1 MCIKEAT
8 LFFPVYQ
15 TVRSDWEGNY
25 MIEKEAFVAAFN
37 TALADK
43 GKRKFT
49 QTAELMINFTSIDF
63 NKQDNRL
70 NLELLLPKGKGKEM
84 KIGVFTDG
92 GQVALD
98 AKNAGFTTINSDEIA
113 KLGADRPKL
122 KALAKTHEFLAEPKL
137 MMVVGKSLGQFL
149 GTRDKLPKPLVG
161 AQMAALAD
169 KVRRSVR
176 LKSKGKYLPVVQCAV
191 GNENMSAADLA
202 ENAYAVYEAARNKVG
217 GDFFVKSVMVK
228 LSMGKPVKVG

>member
-1 MCIKEAT
+1 
-8 LFFPVYQ
+8 
-15 TVRSDWEGNY
+15 

-49 QTAELMINFTSIDF
+49 QTAELMLNFTSIDF

-70 NLELLLPKGKGKEM
+70 NLDILLPTGKGKEM

-92 GQVALD
+92 GQVAMD
-98 AKNAGFTTINSDEIA
+98 AKNAGFTVIGSDEIA

-169 KVRRSVR
+169 KARRSVK
-176 LKSKGKYLPVVQCAV
+176 LKSKGKYLPVAQCAV
-191 GNENMSAADLA
+191 GTENMSADDLA
-202 ENAYAVYEAARNKVG
+202 ENAYTVYDAVRSKVG
-217 GDFFVKSVMVK
+217 GDFFIKSVMVK

>member
-1 MCIKEAT
+1 MA
-8 LFFPVYQ
+8 
-15 TVRSDWEGNY
+15 
-25 MIEKEAFVAAFN
+25 IEIGKFTEAFNAV
-37 TALADK
+37 LAEK

-49 QTAELMINFTSIDF
+49 QTAELMINFSSIDF

-70 NLELLLPKGKGKEM
+70 NLELALPKGRGKEM
-84 KIGVFTDG
+84 KIAVFADG

-98 AKNAGFTTINSDEIA
+98 AKNAGFDVIGSEEIA

-149 GTRDKLPKPLVG
+149 GTRDKLPRPLVG
-161 AQMAALAD
+161 SGSQMAALAD
-169 KVRRSVR
+169 KARRNVRI
-176 LKSKGKYLPVVQCAV
+176 KSKGKYLPVAQCAV

-202 ENAYAVYEAARNKVG
+202 ENAYTVYEAIRNKVG
-217 GDFFVKSVMVK
+217 GDFFIKSVMVK